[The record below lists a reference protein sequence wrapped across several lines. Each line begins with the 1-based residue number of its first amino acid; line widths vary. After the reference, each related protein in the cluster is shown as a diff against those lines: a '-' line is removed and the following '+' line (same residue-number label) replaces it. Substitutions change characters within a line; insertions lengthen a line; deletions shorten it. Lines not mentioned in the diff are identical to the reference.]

1 MLSQPSS
8 APNCFCLQTV
18 PKKFECRCQ
27 LHLNSSLSLTS
38 KNTFGLSP
46 PTLSLIPLS
55 RLALHFEIAPLS
67 KLDSPNNKH
76 VS

>member
-18 PKKFECRCQ
+18 PKKFECRYQ

-38 KNTFGLSP
+38 KSVSP
-46 PTLSLIPLS
+46 PTLSLIPLL